1 MEQIPIHEGQSF
13 DNVVHLPGGTEPDDE
28 PETATGAAPAEE
40 PAIGA
45 LIGEGA
51 RIIGGFISTTSS
63 AITTALRELAPPP
76 EPTDDEDGFDEVPR
90 TGPSPVGVATGAA
103 IGLTMQVSEAAVR
116 AATSFAQTAG
126 PFLSWM
132 TNSST
137 VRRRRSDVEA
147 RAEALND
154 RWTKERP
161 ASEEAAS
168 SFAGRIL
175 PELTN
180 AILDK
185 LDLTQIAI
193 DHLDIDRILDSVDL
207 DAVIERVDLNA
218 VIHRVDLA
226 GIATEVIGEIDLPEL
241 IRESTG
247 AVTSETVRAVRMR
260 SAEADLLHG
269 PHHRSL
275 ADAQVR
281 PTTRPEGSDD
291 SSEASDRVKVDPQ
304 LRLRQG
310 SHGSRSSRPR
320 HAASRATPRGSS
332 AARSR
337 TSSTSVWSSRSS
349 RAPMSRGPA

>member
-1 MEQIPIHEGQSF
+1 MAMEQIPIHEGEPL
-13 DNVVHLPGGTEPDDE
+13 DNVVHLPGGHEPDDEPDDQPYDE
-28 PETATGAAPAEE
+28 PETATGAVTAVE

-45 LIGEGA
+45 LIGESA
-51 RIIGGFISTTSS
+51 RIIGGFISATSS
-63 AITTALRELAPPP
+63 AVTTALRDVAQPP
-76 EPTDDEDGFDEVPR
+76 EPSDDEEGFDEASR

-103 IGLTMQVSEAAVR
+103 IGFTMQVSEAAVR
-116 AATSFAQTAG
+116 AATSFAETAA

-132 TNSST
+132 TNSAT
-137 VRRRRSDVEA
+137 VRRGRSDVEA

-154 RWTKERP
+154 RWTQERP

-168 SFAGRIL
+168 SFAGRVL
-175 PELTN
+175 PELTS

-207 DAVIERVDLNA
+207 DAVIERVDLDA

-260 SAEADLLHG
+260 SAEADLFMGRIIDRLMR
-269 PHHRSL
+269 RS
-275 ADAQVR
+275 ANDE
-281 PTTRPEGSDD
+281 TGSSDD
-291 SSEASDRVKVDPQ
+291 SSEASA
-304 LRLRQG
+304 G
-310 SHGSRSSRPR
+310 
-320 HAASRATPRGSS
+320 
-332 AARSR
+332 
-337 TSSTSVWSSRSS
+337 
-349 RAPMSRGPA
+349 

>member
-1 MEQIPIHEGQSF
+1 MEQIPIHEGQPF

-45 LIGEGA
+45 LIGVGA

-63 AITTALRELAPPP
+63 AVTTALREMAPPP
-76 EPTDDEDGFDEVPR
+76 EPTDEEDGFDEVPR

-116 AATSFAQTAG
+116 AATSFAETAG

-168 SFAGRIL
+168 SFAGRVL

-193 DHLDIDRILDSVDL
+193 DHLDIDRILDTVDL

-218 VIHRVDLA
+218 AIHRVDLA

-260 SAEADLLHG
+260 SAEADLFMGRIIDRLLMRKSTDDDE
-269 PHHRSL
+269 P
-275 ADAQVR
+275 A
-281 PTTRPEGSDD
+281 GSDD
-291 SSEASDRVKVDPQ
+291 SGEE
-304 LRLRQG
+304 
-310 SHGSRSSRPR
+310 
-320 HAASRATPRGSS
+320 S
-332 AARSR
+332 A
-337 TSSTSVWSSRSS
+337 
-349 RAPMSRGPA
+349 G

>member
-1 MEQIPIHEGQSF
+1 MEQIPIHAGEPF
-13 DNVVHLPGGTEPDDE
+13 DNVVHLPGGQEPDDE
-28 PETATGAAPAEE
+28 PAATAGAE
-40 PAIGA
+40 PPIGA

-51 RIIGGFISTTSS
+51 RIIGGVLSATSA
-63 AITTALRELAPPP
+63 AITTALREVAQPS
-76 EPTDDEDGFDEVPR
+76 EPADDEDAGDEAPR
-90 TGPSPVGVATGAA
+90 TVPSPVGVATGAA
-103 IGLTMQVSEAAVR
+103 IGFTMQMSEATVR
-116 AATSFAQTAG
+116 AATSVAETAG
-126 PFLSWM
+126 PFLSWL

-137 VRRRRSDVEA
+137 VRRGRSDVEA

-168 SFAGRIL
+168 SFAGRLL
-175 PELTN
+175 PELTG

-260 SAEADLLHG
+260 SAEADLFMGRLIDRLLMRKPAG
-269 PHHRSL
+269 GGDPAG
-275 ADAQVR
+275 AD
-281 PTTRPEGSDD
+281 
-291 SSEASDRVKVDPQ
+291 SEAS
-304 LRLRQG
+304 
-310 SHGSRSSRPR
+310 
-320 HAASRATPRGSS
+320 A
-332 AARSR
+332 
-337 TSSTSVWSSRSS
+337 
-349 RAPMSRGPA
+349 

>member
-1 MEQIPIHEGQSF
+1 MVMEQIPIHEGQPF

-28 PETATGAAPAEE
+28 PETTTGAAPVEE

-45 LIGEGA
+45 LFGEGA

-63 AITTALRELAPPP
+63 AITTALREMAPPP

-90 TGPSPVGVATGAA
+90 TGPSPVAVATGAA

-116 AATSFAQTAG
+116 AATSFAETAG
-126 PFLSWM
+126 PFISWM

-137 VRRRRSDVEA
+137 VRHRRSDVEA

-168 SFAGRIL
+168 SFAGRVL

-260 SAEADLLHG
+260 SAEADLFMGRIIDRLLM
-269 PHHRSL
+269 RKS
-275 ADAQVR
+275 ANDE
-281 PTTRPEGSDD
+281 PEGSDD
-291 SSEASDRVKVDPQ
+291 SSEAST
-304 LRLRQG
+304 G
-310 SHGSRSSRPR
+310 
-320 HAASRATPRGSS
+320 
-332 AARSR
+332 
-337 TSSTSVWSSRSS
+337 
-349 RAPMSRGPA
+349 